1 MEKNFLSKPATLQ
14 VYTFVP
20 TIGISIAQRNVSPNL
35 LVRNSVRNCPRF
47 IVSMSPICKT
57 EHSLHT
63 LYSTDRSLR
72 SSPVSR
78 KSFSKRSR
86 KSFFRKIIFK
96 KYLILINNYLIKFGK
111 FNIFVHILPLFGIKL
126 NKELIIFQRM
136 KTRTPFK
143 QLSNEINDSLSLSL
157 SLSSASFRKRGKRKS
172 ILNEAKVSHVSVKWR
187 FLREVRIRCFEDRVI
202 HP

>member
-1 MEKNFLSKPATLQ
+1 M
-14 VYTFVP
+14 YTFVP
-20 TIGISIAQRNVSPNL
+20 TTGISIAQRNVSPNL
-35 LVRNSVRNCPRF
+35 LVRNSVRNSPRF

-96 KYLILINNYLIKFGK
+96 KYLILISNYLIKFGK
-111 FNIFVHILPLFGIKL
+111 FNMFVHILRIKL

-143 QLSNEINDSLSLSL
+143 QLSNEINDSLSLPL
-157 SLSSASFRKRGKRKS
+157 SLSRVLLFANAESGRAS
-172 ILNEAKVSHVSVKWR
+172 
-187 FLREVRIRCFEDRVI
+187 
-202 HP
+202 

>member
-20 TIGISIAQRNVSPNL
+20 TTGISIAQRNVSPNL
-35 LVRNSVRNCPRF
+35 LVRNSVRNSPRF

-111 FNIFVHILPLFGIKL
+111 FNMFVHILRIKL

-136 KTRTPFK
+136 KTRTQ
-143 QLSNEINDSLSLSL
+143 QLSNEINDSLSLPL
-157 SLSSASFRKRGKRKS
+157 SLSSASFRKLGKRKS

>member
-1 MEKNFLSKPATLQ
+1 M
-14 VYTFVP
+14 YTFVP

-35 LVRNSVRNCPRF
+35 LVRNSVRNSPRF

-96 KYLILINNYLIKFGK
+96 KYLILISNYLIKFGK
-111 FNIFVHILPLFGIKL
+111 FNMFVHILRIKL

-136 KTRTPFK
+136 KTRTQ
-143 QLSNEINDSLSLSL
+143 QLSNEINDSLSLPL

>member
-96 KYLILINNYLIKFGK
+96 KYLILISIYLIKFGK
-111 FNIFVHILPLFGIKL
+111 FNMFVHILRIKL

-143 QLSNEINDSLSLSL
+143 QLSNEINDSLSLPL
-157 SLSSASFRKRGKRKS
+157 SLECFFSQTRKAEEHLK
-172 ILNEAKVSHVSVKWR
+172 
-187 FLREVRIRCFEDRVI
+187 
-202 HP
+202 